1 MSDPHASRPA
11 PPLHPQVCE
20 IIAYAK
26 GAGLNP
32 VNLVF
37 DFFREKDARI
47 SLRECRRIME
57 RYEAASI
64 HSLEEDSDG

>member
-1 MSDPHASRPA
+1 MSDPHASRQA

-26 GAGLNP
+26 GAGLDP

-37 DFFREKDARI
+37 DFFREKDSRI
-47 SLRECRRIME
+47 TQEECRRIVD
-57 RYEAASI
+57 RYETITIQSQ
-64 HSLEEDSDG
+64 EGERNG